1 MQSAELLNAEI
12 VVRSPTAPSA
22 KLYVAVNANPSDRKN
37 VG

>member
-1 MQSAELLNAEI
+1 MQNRELLPAEI

>member
-1 MQSAELLNAEI
+1 MQNRELLNAEI